1 KNQYIYQ
8 YKDHLGNVR
17 ISFGRTSAGALE
29 ITDAN
34 DYYPFGMNHLKTGNA
49 FFGQGNYKNYKYNGK
64 ELQETGMYDYG
75 ARFYMPDIGRWG
87 VVDPLAE
94 TSRRWSTYTY
104 AYNNPIRFID
114 PDGREGTDWVHN
126 RETNQ
131 VYWNNDATSQA
142 TAGENET
149 YLGKSGT
156 FTAYDGT
163 TTYLGPNGS
172 NDYKNNSLLG
182 ATGSLTNLDPLIKA
196 GDFAPGMSIAAFG
209 NNDGSYIRAT
219 PDNPFANPS
228 SQLAYNG
235 LIGMQMAASGIAVE
249 AALGAVGIT
258 GGLSLSTTGSVA
270 GDGLGGL
277 GVQVVNPTNSGFAG
291 VVNNSRALWGTT
303 QQQMSSHLGEGWT
316 SGSYGSNGMGW
327 KLTNGDKS
335 VFYNQSSSAH
345 GGAEYW
351 GFSSAELGKTKII
364 NPSTYLPRIGDKA
377 TILPH

>member
-1 KNQYIYQ
+1 
-8 YKDHLGNVR
+8 D
-17 ISFGRTSAGALE
+17 STGALKV
-29 ITDAN
+29 TDTN
-34 DYYPFGMNHLKTGNA
+34 NYYPFGLSHISGMLSLSN
-49 FFGQGNYKNYKYNGK
+49 FGGLYSYKYNGK

-94 TSRRWSTYTY
+94 TSRRWNPYNY
-104 AYNNPIRFID
+104 AYNNPMRYVD
-114 PDGREGTDWVHN
+114 PDGRQGTDWVHN
-126 RETNQ
+126 RQTNS
-131 VYWNNDATSQA
+131 VYWNPNATSQS
-142 TAGENET
+142 TAGANET

-156 FTAYDGT
+156 YTTESGSTTALNSDGSYT
-163 TTYLGPNGS
+163 
-172 NDYKNNSLLG
+172 NNSLLG
-182 ATGSLTNLDPLIKA
+182 GLGIINNLDPLIQA
-196 GDFAPGMSIAAFG
+196 GDSASAMSVAAFG
-209 NNDGSYIRAT
+209 SSNDGSYIRET
-219 PDNPFANPS
+219 PDNPYANPS

-235 LIGMQMAASGIAVE
+235 LIGMQIAASGIAVE

-270 GDGLGGL
+270 GDGLGSL
-277 GVQVVNPTNSGFAG
+277 GVQVTNPTSSGFAG

-303 QQQMSSHLGEGWT
+303 QQQMASHLGEGWT

-364 NPSTYLPRIGDKA
+364 NPSTYLPRVGDKA
-377 TILPH
+377 TIIPR